1 MAVFYSQPVKEKV
14 RRNPKAL
21 TVTCQTLDLAC
32 RGGCKRDS
40 EWWFVPGMMP
50 GEEAQVEVRTLK
62 NGIGTATVKKLHKS
76 SPLRK
81 ENDCALALRCGGCPL
96 AYMPTEMT
104 LKAKVSGIQRLFT
117 KALKQSFTE
126 PSFVVTSP
134 EHGYR
139 RVCRLATRRDHG
151 KVIVGFRNAFSQDV
165 VAVDKCHVL
174 TERLN
179 TVISPLTKCINQ
191 LPQVKKTLGHIEL
204 VDSAGAVGVYIRLT
218 DLLKQEEE
226 EKLKT
231 FAQESDPRL
240 VIYVAEP
247 YKNIMGDEE
256 LKERCISENSEELY
270 LFLDKYKVTFSP
282 SAFIQINEAVN
293 KHMVQRVLDAVQP
306 KEGAKVLDLFCGLGN
321 FSFPLAASGATV
333 RGVDIVSSMVKA
345 GNDNAALHGL
355 NNLSFSVANLE
366 EDFEKQ
372 LWAKDQYDAVVL
384 DPGRSGA
391 KRVSLFLGKLKPPL
405 IVMIS
410 CNPQAAARDVTE
422 LVKAGYNVDSWGVFD
437 MFPRTTHVEMLLV
450 LRKESS
456 KKITLDNSR

>member
-1 MAVFYSQPVKEKV
+1 MAVFYSQSVNKEKS
-14 RRNPKAL
+14 RRNPNTL
-21 TVTCQTLDLAC
+21 TVTCQALDLAC
-32 RGGCKRDS
+32 RGVCKRSS
-40 EWWFVPGMMP
+40 EWWFVPGLMP
-50 GEEAQVEVRTLK
+50 GEEAQVEVQTLK
-62 NGIGTATVKKLHKS
+62 NGIGIATVKKIHKS

-96 AYMPTEMT
+96 AYMPAEMT

-117 KALKQSFTE
+117 KTTKVSFAE
-126 PSFVVTSP
+126 PSFVMTSS

-151 KVIVGFRNAFSQDV
+151 KVVVGFRNAFSQDV
-165 VAVDKCHVL
+165 VPVEKCLVL

-179 TVISPLTKCINQ
+179 AVLTPLTKCINQ
-191 LPQVKKTLGHIEL
+191 LAKVKKTLGHIEL
-204 VDSAGAVGVYIRLT
+204 VDTAGAVGVYIRLT
-218 DLLKQEEE
+218 EVLNPEEE
-226 EKLKT
+226 EKLKS
-231 FAQESDPRL
+231 FAQTNEPHL

-256 LKERCISENSEELY
+256 LKERCISGNSEELY
-270 LFLDKYKVTFSP
+270 LYLDKYKVIVSP

-293 KHMVQRVLDAVQP
+293 KRMVQKVLDAVQP
-306 KEGAKVLDLFCGLGN
+306 KEASKVLDLFCGLGN
-321 FSFPLAASGATV
+321 FSFPLAASSATV

-355 NNLSFSVANLE
+355 KNLSFSVANLE

-372 LWAKDQYDAVVL
+372 LWAKEQYDAVVL
-384 DPGRSGA
+384 DPGRAGA
-391 KRVSLFLGKLKPPL
+391 KRVSAFLGKLKPPL

-422 LVKAGYNVDSWGVFD
+422 LLKAGYRVESWGVFD

-456 KKITLDNSR
+456 KK

>member
-1 MAVFYSQPVKEKV
+1 MAKFYYNKPIRKVVEYNAVGKTIDVSCNCVINIEEK
-14 RRNPKAL
+14 
-21 TVTCQTLDLAC
+21 TF
-32 RGGCKRDS
+32 
-40 EWWFVPGMMP
+40 FVAGLLPN
-50 GEEAQVEVRTLK
+50 EEARVRVSSG
-62 NGIGTATVKKLHKS
+62 NHKAELVQILSS
-76 SPLRK
+76 SPKRK
-81 ENDCALALRCGGCPL
+81 KKDCSFCRECGGCPL
-96 AYMPTEMT
+96 FYMPTDM
-104 LKAKVSGIQRLFT
+104 AFDSKVSGIQRLFT
-117 KALKQSFTE
+117 KVLKDPITD
-126 PSFVVTSP
+126 PSFAVTSP
-134 EHGYR
+134 EYGYR

-151 KVIVGFRNAFSQDV
+151 KVVVGFRNAFSQDV
-165 VAVDKCHVL
+165 VPVEKCLVL

-179 TVISPLTKCINQ
+179 AVIAPLTKCINQ

-204 VDSAGAVGVYIRLT
+204 VDSIGAVGVYIRLT
-218 DLLKQEEE
+218 ELLKPEEE
-226 EKLKT
+226 EKLKS
-231 FAQESDPRL
+231 FAKESESQL

-270 LFLDKYKVTFSP
+270 IFLDKYKVTFSP

-293 KHMVQRVLDAVQP
+293 TQMVQKVLDAVQP
-306 KEGAKVLDLFCGLGN
+306 KESAKVLDLFCGLGN

-345 GNDNAALHGL
+345 GNENATMHGL
-355 NNLSFSVANLE
+355 SNLSFSVANLE

-372 LWAKDQYDAVVL
+372 LWAKEQYDAVVL

-391 KRVSLFLGKLKPPL
+391 RRVSLFLGKLKPPL

-422 LVKAGYNVDSWGVFD
+422 LVKAGYKVESWGVFD
-437 MFPRTTHVEMLLV
+437 MFPRTTHVEMLLI

-456 KKITLDNSR
+456 KK

>member
-1 MAVFYSQPVKEKV
+1 MAVFYNNLKSRQK
-14 RRNPKAL
+14 PKLKAKCL
-21 TVTCQTLDLAC
+21 SLDLQC
-32 RGGCKRDS
+32 RGVCSS
-40 EWWFVPGMMP
+40 EGGIYFV
-50 GEEAQVEVRTLK
+50 
-62 NGIGTATVKKLHKS
+62 NGIVPDEEVELSVISQKIRTARVIKWIQQSETRRGT
-76 SPLRK
+76 
-81 ENDCALALRCGGCPL
+81 DCALADKCGGCPL
-96 AYMPTEMT
+96 AYMPSEMA
-104 LKAKVSGIQRLFT
+104 LSAKLSGIQRLFS
-117 KALKQSFTE
+117 KSLKLPFAD
-126 PSFVVTSP
+126 PSFVIASH

-151 KVIVGFRNAFSQDV
+151 KVIVGFRSAFSQDV
-165 VAVDKCHVL
+165 VLVEKCLVL

-179 TVISPLTKCINQ
+179 AAVSPLTKCINQ
-191 LPQVKKTLGHIEL
+191 LAQVKKTLGHIEL
-204 VDSAGAVGVYIRLT
+204 VDGAGAVGVYIRLT
-218 DLLKQEEE
+218 EVLNPDEED
-226 EKLKT
+226 KLRT
-231 FAQESDPRL
+231 FAQEQNLKL

-270 LFLDKYKVTFSP
+270 LYLDKYKVIFSP

-293 KHMVQRVLDAVQP
+293 TQMVQKVLEVVQP
-306 KEGAKVLDLFCGLGN
+306 KAGSKVLDLFCGLGN

-355 NNLSFSVANLE
+355 TNLSFSVANLE

-372 LWAKDQYDAVVL
+372 LWAKDVYDAVVL
-384 DPGRSGA
+384 DPGRAGA
-391 KRVSLFLGKLKPPL
+391 KRVSAFLGKLRPPL

-422 LVKAGYNVDSWGVFD
+422 LVKAGYRVENWGVFD

-456 KKITLDNSR
+456 KK

>member
-1 MAVFYSQPVKEKV
+1 MAIFYQRTKSQKNHKIIA
-14 RRNPKAL
+14 K
-21 TVTCQTLDLAC
+21 CQSLDLQC
-32 RGGCKRDS
+32 RGVCSCAG
-40 EWWFVPGMMP
+40 ETFFVNGIML
-50 GEEAQVEVRTLK
+50 GEEVELSVTSRKNRTARIHKLK
-62 NGIGTATVKKLHKS
+62 EPS
-76 SPLRK
+76 DLRRVP
-81 ENDCALALRCGGCPL
+81 DCSLAEKCGGCPL
-96 AYMPTEMT
+96 SYMPAEMT
-104 LKAKVSGIQRLFT
+104 FKAKVSGIQRLFT
-117 KALKQSFTE
+117 KTIKESFAE

-151 KVIVGFRNAFSQDV
+151 KVVVGFRNSFSQDV
-165 VAVDKCHVL
+165 VAVDKCLVL

-179 TVISPLTKCINQ
+179 AVVSPLTKCINQ
-191 LPQVKKTLGHIEL
+191 LPHVKKTLGHIEL
-204 VDSAGAVGVYIRLT
+204 VDSAGAVGVYIRFT
-218 DLLKQEEE
+218 DLLQPKEEE
-226 EKLKT
+226 MLKS
-231 FAQESDPRL
+231 FAKESYPQL

-256 LKERCISENSEELY
+256 LKERCISENSDEFY

-293 KHMVQRVLDAVQP
+293 VQMVQKVLDAVQP

-355 NNLSFSVANLE
+355 SNLSFSVANLE

-422 LVKAGYNVDSWGVFD
+422 LVKAGYRVESWGVFD

-456 KKITLDNSR
+456 KK

>member
-1 MAVFYSQPVKEKV
+1 MAVFYKSTRSQQNHKIIAK
-14 RRNPKAL
+14 
-21 TVTCQTLDLAC
+21 CQSLDLQG
-32 RGGCKRDS
+32 RGVCSCAG
-40 EWWFVPGMMP
+40 ETFFVNGIMP
-50 GEEAQVEVRTLK
+50 DEEAELSVTSQKNRTARILK
-62 NGIGTATVKKLHKS
+62 LKEPS
-76 SPLRK
+76 ELRRAP
-81 ENDCALALRCGGCPL
+81 DCGLAEKCGGCPL
-96 AYMPTEMT
+96 SYMPAEMT

-117 KALKQSFTE
+117 KAIKESFAD
-126 PSFVVTSP
+126 PAFVMTSP
-134 EHGYR
+134 ELGYR

-151 KVIVGFRNAFSQDV
+151 KVVVGFRNAFSQDV
-165 VAVDKCHVL
+165 VAVDKCLVL

-179 TVISPLTKCINQ
+179 AVISPLTKCINQ

-218 DLLKQEEE
+218 DLLQTKEE
-226 EKLKT
+226 EKLKS
-231 FAQESDPRL
+231 FAKESYPQL
-240 VIYVAEP
+240 VIFVAEP

-270 LFLDKYKVTFSP
+270 LFLDKYKVSFSP

-293 KHMVQRVLDAVQP
+293 VQMVQKVLDAVQP

-355 NNLSFSVANLE
+355 SNLSFSVANLE

-372 LWAKDQYDAVVL
+372 LWAKEQYDAVVL

-422 LVKAGYNVDSWGVFD
+422 LVKAGYKVESWGVFD

-456 KKITLDNSR
+456 KK

>member
-1 MAVFYSQPVKEKV
+1 MAVFYTQLVKK
-14 RRNPKAL
+14 KAIKQVAKRV
-21 TVTCQTLDLAC
+21 TVVCHSIDISC
-32 RGGCKRDS
+32 CGVCKNDDI
-40 EWWFVPGMMP
+40 WWFVPRLMP

-62 NGIGTATVKKLHKS
+62 NGVGTATVKKLHKS

-96 AYMPTEMT
+96 AYMPVDMA

-117 KALKQSFTE
+117 KAIKESLAD
-126 PSFVVTSP
+126 PSFVVTST
-134 EHGYR
+134 EYGYR
-139 RVCRLATRRDHG
+139 RVCRLATHRDHG
-151 KVIVGFRNAFSQDV
+151 KVVVGFRNAFSQDV
-165 VAVDKCHVL
+165 VAVDKCLVL

-179 TVISPLTKCINQ
+179 TVVSPLTKCINQ
-191 LPQVKKTLGHIEL
+191 LPHVKKTLGHIEL

-218 DLLKQEEE
+218 ELLKPEEE
-226 EKLKT
+226 EKLRS
-231 FAQESDPRL
+231 FAKESGPQL

-282 SAFIQINEAVN
+282 SAFIQINEDMN
-293 KHMVQRVLDAVQP
+293 TQMVQKVLDVVQP
-306 KEGAKVLDLFCGLGN
+306 KESAKVLDLFCGLGN

-333 RGVDIVSSMVKA
+333 RGVDIVASMVKA
-345 GNDNAALHGL
+345 GNENASLYGL
-355 NNLSFSVANLE
+355 SNLSFSVANLE

-422 LVKAGYNVDSWGVFD
+422 LVKAGYKVESWGVFD

-456 KKITLDNSR
+456 KK